1 MPHSSFLVGV
11 IRGCPAFVLGPLVW
25 SSSRGLNRL
34 ASSKLRMARGGTA
47 NLSLWSC

>member
-25 SSSRGLNRL
+25 SFPRNRL